1 MTREILSQIYKVL
14 DDKKGIDI
22 RMIDIG
28 KISSMAD
35 YFVIASANNDNQI
48 QAMVDAVEENLQKI
62 DVVPKSIEG
71 QKRANW
77 ILMDYQDIV
86 VHIFDVESRAFY
98 DLDRIWSDGIEVTVW
113 IDRFTVE
120 CFEWLEKEG
129 INDKRDFKSNL

>member
-1 MTREILSQIYKVL
+1 MNGYRRRESRTREILSQVYKAL

-98 DLDRIWSDGIEVTVW
+98 DLDRIWSDGIEVTAG
-113 IDRFTVE
+113 E
-120 CFEWLEKEG
+120 LA
-129 INDKRDFKSNL
+129 

>member
-1 MTREILSQIYKVL
+1 MTREILSQIYKAL

-22 RMIDIG
+22 RMMDIG

-98 DLDRIWSDGIEVTVW
+98 DLDRIWSDGIEVTAG
-113 IDRFTVE
+113 E
-120 CFEWLEKEG
+120 LA
-129 INDKRDFKSNL
+129 

>member
-1 MTREILSQIYKVL
+1 MTREILSQIYKAL
-14 DDKKGIDI
+14 DDKKG
-22 RMIDIG
+22 IDIG

-98 DLDRIWSDGIEVTVW
+98 DLDRIWSDGIEVTAG
-113 IDRFTVE
+113 E
-120 CFEWLEKEG
+120 LA
-129 INDKRDFKSNL
+129 

>member
-62 DVVPKSIEG
+62 DVVP
-71 QKRANW
+71 
-77 ILMDYQDIV
+77 
-86 VHIFDVESRAFY
+86 
-98 DLDRIWSDGIEVTVW
+98 
-113 IDRFTVE
+113 
-120 CFEWLEKEG
+120 
-129 INDKRDFKSNL
+129 

>member
-1 MTREILSQIYKVL
+1 MTREILSQIYKAL

-62 DVVPKSIEG
+62 DVVP
-71 QKRANW
+71 N
-77 ILMDYQDIV
+77 
-86 VHIFDVESRAFY
+86 FDVESRAFY
-98 DLDRIWSDGIEVTVW
+98 DLDRIWSDGIEVTAG
-113 IDRFTVE
+113 E
-120 CFEWLEKEG
+120 LA
-129 INDKRDFKSNL
+129 